1 MSLTTVAELR
11 TALGIGTLYADA
23 VLQSVCDASDDVLLP
38 FIWNNTSFNVAVE
51 STATTATLYFDYIIR
66 DNFYVGQT
74 VVVDGNEAHINGSH
88 TITAV
93 EDYSITYTINNGV
106 VRPKHKLN
114 PYGSVAGSTA
124 LDPADVPA
132 IQEASLMISVAI
144 WQARQAPTGQ
154 GVSIDGY
161 APSPYTMSNQLMARV
176 RGLLAPYLSPNS
188 MVG

>member
-1 MSLTTVAELR
+1 MSITTVAELR
-11 TALGIGTLYADA
+11 TALGIGTLYTDA
-23 VLQSVCDASDDVLLP
+23 VLQSVCDAADNVLLP
-38 FIWNNTSFNVAVE
+38 FIWNNTSFNVAHE
-51 STATTATLYFDYIIR
+51 STATTATLYFDYDIR
-66 DNFYVGQT
+66 DNFYIGQT
-74 VVVDGNEAHINGSH
+74 VVVNGNEAHLNGSH
-88 TITAV
+88 TIT
-93 EDYSITYTINNGV
+93 
-106 VRPKHKLN
+106 
-114 PYGSVAGSTA
+114 
-124 LDPADVPA
+124 A